1 MGKRLI
7 VKKGALI
14 GRLLAQPHGTF
25 TPPAVC
31 RSPTH
36 CLRRFERS
44 DCGYKGVSL
53 CILRVV
59 ANKPLHLFSGA
70 VLIAQLSGHENPAR
84 IVSSRTRRVARRKRN
99 VSDLPYAASPLSCV
113 AFFVKVQVR
122 LCPASSGK
130 GDAACFLLNL
140 EREDSPH
147 KP

>member
-1 MGKRLI
+1 M
-7 VKKGALI
+7 KKGAII

-70 VLIAQLSGHENPAR
+70 VLIAQLSGQKNPAR
-84 IVSSRTRRVARRKRN
+84 IVSWRTRRVARRKRN
-99 VSDLPYAASPLSCV
+99 VSDLPYNAPPLSCGHICQGASK
-113 AFFVKVQVR
+113 AFFGKQRKGGRR
-122 LCPASSGK
+122 LLFIKPRKRGQPA
-130 GDAACFLLNL
+130 
-140 EREDSPH
+140 
-147 KP
+147 